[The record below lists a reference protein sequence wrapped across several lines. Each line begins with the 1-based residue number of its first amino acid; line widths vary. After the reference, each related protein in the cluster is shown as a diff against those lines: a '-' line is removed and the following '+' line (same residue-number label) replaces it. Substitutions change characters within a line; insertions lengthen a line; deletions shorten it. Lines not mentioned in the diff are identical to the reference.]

1 MKPSSELPS
10 STIEITE
17 PTPRGGRVHLVD
29 LLRLLALL
37 QMVNGHTLDAIV
49 APSALQGHGFDI
61 YNFFRGLVSVSFML
75 ASGIAFHLTTISRID
90 RGALAPAAT
99 RKRVLRMIEIIV
111 IGYLLRFPLGGWVA
125 DAEHARRSWDR
136 FAEIDVLQLIG
147 ASLLTLEVLAH
158 VLRDRRRVEIGAG
171 LLAVVVLALSPLT
184 EGVVAERPLAYL
196 TAWLGHGSGSIFPF
210 FPWSAYVMLGAVLG
224 ALAFP
229 EGGRTASRHTFF
241 ALGKLTL
248 GATACAFL
256 LWRAPLSLWQPAMSY
271 HSMPAFFVEKL
282 AWVLG
287 ILTVLHPLVSRIRRL
302 PEPVAELAQET
313 LPIYV
318 FHLLALF
325 FPPFVLASRL
335 GHDLSL
341 GAGLGVS
348 ACMVVA
354 SVAVGLS
361 WPRVSPFARRRKPR
375 AKATGDAPAP
385 AHAPTKRA
393 SSSEGPA

>member
-1 MKPSSELPS
+1 MKPSTELPS

-49 APSALQGHGFDI
+49 EPSALHGSGFDV

-75 ASGIAFHLTTISRID
+75 ASGIAFHLTTISRLD
-90 RGALAPAAT
+90 RGALDPAAT
-99 RKRVLRMIEIIV
+99 RKRVFRMIEIIV

-147 ASLLTLEVLAH
+147 ASLLALEVLAH
-158 VLRDRRRVEIGAG
+158 ALRDRRKVVLAAG
-171 LLAVVVLALSPLT
+171 GLGVLVLALSPIT

-210 FPWSAYVMLGAVLG
+210 FPWSAYVMFGAVLG

-241 ALGKLTL
+241 ALARLTL
-248 GATACAFL
+248 AASACSFV
-256 LWRAPLSLWQPAMSY
+256 LWRVPFTLWQPSMSY

-287 ILTVLHPLVSRIRRL
+287 ILTLLHPLVSRIRRL

-325 FPPFVLASRL
+325 FPPLALAARL
-335 GHDLSL
+335 GHHVTL
-341 GAGLGVS
+341 AEGLGVS
-348 ACMVVA
+348 ACMIAA
-354 SVAVGLS
+354 SVVVGLA
-361 WPRVSPFARRRKPR
+361 WPRVSPFARRRKPKQGA
-375 AKATGDAPAP
+375 AKKAAPLP
-385 AHAPTKRA
+385 AAEAAET
-393 SSSEGPA
+393 SSR